1 MFGDLTAEARV
12 VWKGGLMELL
22 SWSEVEG
29 VGFLGFFF
37 PKMYQAIA
45 VKTWFFEAF
54 WQARAGSGYSLV
66 RHACGN
72 VVFQF
77 SNQATEGGQTERERD
92 TTHGG
97 SWVV

>member
-1 MFGDLTAEARV
+1 VE
-12 VWKGGLMELL
+12 GGFNGIAIIG
-22 SWSEVEG
+22 SEVEG
-29 VGFLGFFF
+29 VGFFSVFFS
-37 PKMYQAIA
+37 KMYQATV

-54 WQARAGSGYSLV
+54 WQARAGSGYSLF

-77 SNQATEGGQTERERD
+77 PNQATEGGQTEREGY
-92 TTHGG
+92 HAWG